1 VAVLFI
7 DIVGF
12 TRMAEKMAPEAVVAM
27 LRAFHERMAAQIFAC
42 GGTIDKYIGDSIFAG
57 FGLPTSGPDDAA
69 HALCCA
75 GRMLG
80 ALETWNAERAAR
92 GEAALSVGI
101 GINYGPAVVGDVGSD
116 QGLSFTVIGD
126 TVNTADR
133 LQKLTRSLQTPLVV
147 ADSVLSNLNGELPPD
162 MKVLLGQLQDQGKQT
177 LRGRSGTVRLWTKSA

>member
-1 VAVLFI
+1 
-7 DIVGF
+7 
-12 TRMAEKMAPEAVVAM
+12 
-27 LRAFHERMAAQIFAC
+27 
-42 GGTIDKYIGDSIFAG
+42 
-57 FGLPTSGPDDAA
+57 
-69 HALCCA
+69 
-75 GRMLG
+75 MLG

-101 GINYGPAVVGDVGSD
+101 GINYGPAVLGDVGSD